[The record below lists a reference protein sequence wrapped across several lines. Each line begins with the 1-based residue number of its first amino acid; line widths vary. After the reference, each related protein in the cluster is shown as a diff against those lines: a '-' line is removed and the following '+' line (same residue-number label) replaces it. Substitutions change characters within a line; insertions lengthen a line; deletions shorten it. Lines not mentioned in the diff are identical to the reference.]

1 MSTAGDSLFTNYR
14 YSIMI
19 VEDEALVGLDIQH
32 RLQDMGYFAPFVFA
46 EAREALDSLE
56 QQVPDLV
63 LMDIQLR
70 GEMDGIDAAKEIND
84 RFGIPVLF
92 LTAFASIEV
101 IKRARE
107 AGAYGY
113 LLKPFDSRE
122 LQAMV
127 EVALSKHRADG
138 EKKHLDERLQR
149 ARKYESLRLMAG
161 GIAHKFNNA
170 LHAVLGNLSL
180 AFEDLP
186 PESPVRFDLLEA
198 EKAARLAA
206 GLSRQMLAFS
216 GNEFIRPTE
225 LDLNQFMDQSKHI
238 AQELLPTSVL
248 LEFDLADELPLITA
262 DPLQLKHILLAL
274 LLNSIEAL
282 EGGSGTITIR
292 TMVIECDKEYLI
304 PLRRGD
310 FLEEGLYVALEIID
324 DGCGMD
330 SETVS
335 NVFDPFF
342 STKFVGRGLGL
353 PATLGIVQAHRGTI
367 SITSEPGSG
376 TTARILF
383 PVIKENHLE
392 QSLDA
397 SGGSDWHGSGTILL
411 VDHEESVLVLGRKM
425 LERAGFEVLTA
436 ADGLEAIEM
445 FKEHSDKVLCIILDL
460 VMPRIGGKE
469 AFRALRRIRPDI
481 RIILSSGYGEQ
492 EALHRFSEQ
501 GLAGFIRKPYSESSI
516 VKKLRLVLDI

>member
-1 MSTAGDSLFTNYR
+1 MSGKVDLPITDFR

-19 VEDEALVGLDIQH
+19 IEDEALVGLDIQH
-32 RLQDMGYFAPFVFA
+32 RLQDMGYKTGSVFGD
-46 EAREALDSLE
+46 AREALDSIE
-56 QQVPDLV
+56 HEMPDLV

-70 GEMDGIDAAKEIND
+70 GEMDGIDAAREIHD

-92 LTAFASIEV
+92 LTAFASIE
-101 IKRARE
+101 IIRRARK

-127 EVALSKHRADG
+127 EVALSKHRADT
-138 EKKHLDERLQR
+138 EQKHLDTRLHR

-186 PESPVRFDLLEA
+186 PESPVRYDLMEA

-216 GNEFIRPTE
+216 GNEFIRSTE
-225 LDLNQFMDQSKHI
+225 LDLNNFIDQSRHI
-238 AQELLPTSVL
+238 IQKLIPDSVQL
-248 LEFDLADELPLITA
+248 KFDLAEELPLITA
-262 DPLQLKHILLAL
+262 DPLQLKHILSAL
-274 LLNSIEAL
+274 VLNGTEAM
-282 EGGSGTITIR
+282 EKESGNLIIR
-292 TMVIECDKEYLI
+292 TLTMDCDQEYLI
-304 PLRRGD
+304 PLRTGD
-310 FLEEGLYVALEIID
+310 FLEEGLYVALEITD

-330 SETVS
+330 SDTVGA
-335 NVFDPFF
+335 VFDPFF
-342 STKFVGRGLGL
+342 STKFIGRGLGL

-367 SITSEPGSG
+367 SIESKRGEG
-376 TTARILF
+376 TTVRILL

-392 QSLDA
+392 QAPDQGDS
-397 SGGSDWHGSGTILL
+397 SDWQGSGTILL
-411 VDHEESVLVLGRKM
+411 VDHEESVLGLGRRM
-425 LERAGFEVLTA
+425 LERLGFEVLTA
-436 ADGLEAIEM
+436 TDGLEAIEL
-445 FKEHSDKVLCIILDL
+445 FKEHSDKVLCTVLDL

-469 AFRALRRIRPDI
+469 AFRALRRIQSDASV
-481 RIILSSGYGEQ
+481 ILSSGYGEQ
-492 EALHRFSEQ
+492 EALHRFSEE
-501 GLAGFIRKPYSESSI
+501 GLAGFIRKPYSESSLI
-516 VKKLRLVLDI
+516 AEIRKVLDI